1 MERFRANLRWVV
13 GASATPYGYTLTVW
27 TTGAIVAH
35 HHGLPDEVGALG
47 FAAGAVLAF
56 AFAGVLA
63 HGHLG
68 KVETP
73 EFPGFSLWQVLHL
86 AGLRGRDPDRVGR
99 LAPGRRRGGLAA
111 RGLLRHRDLPDRGGR
126 AAHAGGRRAGDPRP
140 ESPLSTPVLAGST
153 PYAEGR
159 PSAELPTGRT

>member
-86 AGLRGRDPDRVGR
+86 AGLAAAILIASAVSR
-99 LAPGRRRGGLAA
+99 LADGELVWPIAGFTATAIYLIAVAAQLMLGSRRPA
-111 RGLLRHRDLPDRGGR
+111 
-126 AAHAGGRRAGDPRP
+126 
-140 ESPLSTPVLAGST
+140 
-153 PYAEGR
+153 
-159 PSAELPTGRT
+159 